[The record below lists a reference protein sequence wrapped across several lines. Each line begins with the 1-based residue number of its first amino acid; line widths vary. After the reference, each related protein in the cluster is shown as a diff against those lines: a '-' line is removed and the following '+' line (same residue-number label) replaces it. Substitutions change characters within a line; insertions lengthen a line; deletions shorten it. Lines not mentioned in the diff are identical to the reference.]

1 MSRPPRLAFPLVLP
15 PGLPRLL
22 LVSRDPRP
30 LPTRDTGAGKRRLP
44 GGHVGSRPSGERP
57 VTRRG
62 GREKSN
68 PWLSREFQMHPLM
81 EGIFCLCR
89 RVKAIWISI
98 LGLEQKKDGI
108 PAGKPHRPWVDAC
121 TNLVLGDDR
130 SHLQIP
136 VVCYE
141 NPLFRAN
148 SNPAQEEKVL
158 RRENYFSV
166 TERLSFKREL
176 SWYRGRRP
184 RTAFTRNQIEVLENV
199 FKMNSYPGIDIR
211 EELARKLD
219 LDEDRI
225 QIWFQNRRA
234 KLKRSHRESQFL
246 MVKNNLT
253 NSLLE

>member
-1 MSRPPRLAFPLVLP
+1 MMVA
-15 PGLPRLL
+15 
-22 LVSRDPRP
+22 
-30 LPTRDTGAGKRRLP
+30 KR
-44 GGHVGSRPSGERP
+44 
-57 VTRRG
+57 
-62 GREKSN
+62 REKSSQR
-68 PWLSREFQMHPLM
+68 LYRGFQMCPPM
-81 EGIFCLCR
+81 ERTFCLCW
-89 RVKAIWISI
+89 RVKVAVWISI

-108 PAGKPHRPWVDAC
+108 PAVKPHRPWMDAC
-121 TNLVLGDDR
+121 TDL
-130 SHLQIP
+130 
-136 VVCYE
+136 
-141 NPLFRAN
+141 
-148 SNPAQEEKVL
+148 
-158 RRENYFSV
+158 V

-246 MVKNNLT
+246 MVKNT
-253 NSLLE
+253 FTSSLLE